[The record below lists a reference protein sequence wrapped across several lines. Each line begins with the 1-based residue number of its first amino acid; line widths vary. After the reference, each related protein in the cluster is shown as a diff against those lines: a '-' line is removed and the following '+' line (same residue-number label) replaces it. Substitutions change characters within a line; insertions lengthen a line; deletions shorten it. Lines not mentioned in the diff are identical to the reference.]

1 MSQLIDVGGCADG
14 QPRLA
19 GFDTLEHMMSE
30 DYNELNTIELA
41 TELTIAWLSNPN
53 TRISADEVPA
63 FLNKMYE
70 SIASLAANSGAANTP
85 VEELAEYVPAVSVR
99 KSLSDPDHIISMID
113 GKKYKTL
120 RRHLATHGM
129 TPAEYRVRYGLKPDY
144 PIVSPNYSDSRRAMA
159 VKIGLGRQSGQKKPT
174 KTEAGKPAARKRKA
188 DDAVE

>member
-19 GFDTLEHMMSE
+19 GFDILEHMMSE
-30 DYNELNTIELA
+30 DTSEMNTVELA

-70 SIASLAANSGAANTP
+70 SIASLAANLDATSAPADEPAG
-85 VEELAEYVPAVSVR
+85 YVPAVSVR

-120 RRHLATHGM
+120 RRHLSTHGM

-144 PIVSPNYSDSRRAMA
+144 PIVSPNYSESRRAMA
-159 VKIGLGRQSGQKKPT
+159 VKIGLGRQSGKTKPSKAEAA
-174 KTEAGKPAARKRKA
+174 KTAPRKRKA
-188 DDAVE
+188 DNVTE